1 MSDGR
6 DLATW
11 FDNKPAD
18 IVLMHFGT
26 NDVWNNIAPATILS
40 AYTTILGRLRGANPN
55 VRVLVAQITSLNPS
69 GCSACPSRVTT
80 LNGMIPGWAT
90 ANATAA
96 SPITVVDQNTGF
108 DPATGADT
116 TDGVHSNASGAMK
129 VAAKWF
135 AALAPII
142 P

>member
-1 MSDGR
+1 
-6 DLATW
+6 
-11 FDNKPAD
+11 
-18 IVLMHFGT
+18 MHFGT

-55 VRVLVAQITSLNPS
+55 VRVLVAQITSLTPS

-96 SPITVVDQNTGF
+96 SPIMVVDQNTGF

-129 VAAKWF
+129 VAARWF
-135 AALAPII
+135 TALSALI